1 MEARLNLGCGT
12 DTRPGYVNL
21 DIAAL
26 PGVDLVRD
34 LSQLPL
40 PFPDDSFEE
49 VLALDI
55 LEHVDHVAV
64 MRELHRI
71 LRPGGRLR
79 LRSPHFTSRAVY
91 LDPTHRTAYSIDTFR
106 FFSRGAGR
114 DYYFDFAFSAIEEAH
129 IDFHRY
135 RWQPWN
141 YAVEWLVN
149 RTAAAR
155 TYYEDTALARLFP
168 AANVRVTL
176 VK

>member
-40 PFPDDSFEE
+40 PFPDESFEE

-71 LRPGGRLR
+71 LRPGGRR
-79 LRSPHFTSRAVY
+79 TS
-91 LDPTHRTAYSIDTFR
+91 TSTATAG
-106 FFSRGAGR
+106 SRGTRRESSG
-114 DYYFDFAFSAIEEAH
+114 S
-129 IDFHRY
+129 
-135 RWQPWN
+135 
-141 YAVEWLVN
+141 
-149 RTAAAR
+149 
-155 TYYEDTALARLFP
+155 
-168 AANVRVTL
+168 
-176 VK
+176 